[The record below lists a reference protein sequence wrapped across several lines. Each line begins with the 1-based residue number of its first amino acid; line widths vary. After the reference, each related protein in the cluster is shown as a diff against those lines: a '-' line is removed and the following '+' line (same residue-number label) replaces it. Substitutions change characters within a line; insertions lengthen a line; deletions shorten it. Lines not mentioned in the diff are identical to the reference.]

1 MGRLLDEND
10 VYALFA
16 PNGTARLHVADID
29 VLPRVDAVKVHR
41 LGKLGRLMM
50 PYKGCPR
57 GRMGAR
63 GCSGEDFKVLEL
75 DPIMD
80 VDGNRWIP
88 VLEEDLCDMKARV
101 DSTVKVVHGRW
112 IDQSFAMNGGMVR
125 FCTCS
130 ECRLEMAFETNY
142 CPSCG
147 AKMDLEGEKNEIFQ
161 NQTARKRNF

>member
-88 VLEEDLCDMKARV
+88 VLEEDLRVMKARV
-101 DSTVKVVHGRW
+101 DDTVKLVHGRW
-112 IDQSFAMNGGMVR
+112 ENITGGMI
-125 FCTCS
+125 TLGDCS
-130 ECRLEMAFETNY
+130 ECKVRQPMIGTNY
-142 CPSCG
+142 CKNCG
-147 AKMDLEGEKNEIFQ
+147 AKMDLED
-161 NQTARKRNF
+161 